1 MNINE
6 MKKLLILI
14 CFLPFVLF
22 CCKDKERQT
31 IYIDQET
38 KDYCDFKTGSWWV
51 YKEEKTGMVDTVSV
65 YNYENKIVSIEEL
78 SPVDFEQTRAF
89 TIWSSYGHDLTKASP
104 LIKIA
109 ADNGINMNATVE
121 EQYPYAIS
129 YPSIIYY
136 TLDTIGSKREI
147 YAGDEIKYENYN
159 DSIELEGKIY
169 YQVKEFSTSA
179 FSSKK
184 HKSIF
189 WAKHIG
195 RIRFETFNGE
205 IWNLINHYVIK

>member
-1 MNINE
+1 
-6 MKKLLILI
+6 MKKLLLLI
-14 CFLPFVLF
+14 ICLLTLVFF

-38 KDYCDFKTGSWWV
+38 KDYCDFKTGSWWI
-51 YKEEKTGMVDTVSV
+51 YKEEKSGIVDTISV

-78 SPVDFEQTRAF
+78 SHVDFEQTRAF
-89 TIWSSYGHDLTKASP
+89 TIWSLYGHDLTKASP

-109 ADNGINMNATVE
+109 ADDGINIKATVE

-136 TLDTIGSKREI
+136 TLVTIGSKIEI
-147 YAGDEIKYENYN
+147 YAGDEIKYENYH
-159 DSIELEGKIY
+159 DSMELQGRTY

-184 HKSIF
+184 QKSIF
-189 WAKHIG
+189 WAKNIG
-195 RIRFETFNGE
+195 RIRYETFDGE
-205 IWNLINHYVIK
+205 IWNLINYKVEQ